1 MERKHLF
8 VLRLAVLMVAVIIC
22 ISLWACGNGGKTGGK
37 NQNDNTVLFPEGY
50 EYEYDEI
57 VQQLISIQLEKPY
70 KVS

>member
-1 MERKHLF
+1 MLF
-8 VLRLAVLMVAVIIC
+8 GVDFRLVEWDPIEI
-22 ISLWACGNGGKTGGK
+22 G
-37 NQNDNTVLFPEGY
+37 

>member
-1 MERKHLF
+1 MKFTIPNPIE
-8 VLRLAVLMVAVIIC
+8 I
-22 ISLWACGNGGKTGGK
+22 
-37 NQNDNTVLFPEGY
+37 D